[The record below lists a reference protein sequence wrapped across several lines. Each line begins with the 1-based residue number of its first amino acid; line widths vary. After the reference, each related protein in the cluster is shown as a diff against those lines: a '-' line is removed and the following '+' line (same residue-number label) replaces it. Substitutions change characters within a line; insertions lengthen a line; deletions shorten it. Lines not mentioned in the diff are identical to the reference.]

1 MPLGSLLTGAQ
12 IQGVLGL
19 KNNLDSPLSVQI
31 RPMELKELAQ
41 SYTADSSLETMVSMV
56 SMPENLL
63 LQCLPS
69 SSLCS
74 RSF

>member
-41 SYTADSSLETMVSMV
+41 SYTADSSLETMVSM
-56 SMPENLL
+56 PENLL

>member
-12 IQGVLGL
+12 IQGVVGL

-41 SYTADSSLETMVSMV
+41 SYTADSSLETMVSM
-56 SMPENLL
+56 PENLL